1 MQNIQIRIHQLAVE
15 AIVGTREDEQAAPQ
29 PLRLNVTFEFDAT
42 AAVAGD
48 DLTEAVDYDTMCR
61 AIAARL
67 AERKYALIET
77 LAQDVMTLV
86 VNDGRVVSA
95 IVEVQKP
102 AAVEAADYIS
112 AVVAW
117 PRANSI
123 SLGGV
128 DDSRKPHISR

>member
-15 AIVGTREDEQAAPQ
+15 AIVGTREHEQASPQ

-48 DLTEAVDYDTMCR
+48 DLAEAVDYDTMCS

-77 LAQDVMTLV
+77 LAQDVMALV

-95 IVEVQKP
+95 VVEVQKP

-117 PRANSI
+117 PRAIGS

-128 DDSRKPHISR
+128 DESRKPHISR